1 MRNDAMSKAATLP
14 KETRTLGL
22 RSLEMKLCRST
33 GTSSRFAVDGLVL
46 DKPFNGIAV
55 DLLAGL

>member
-1 MRNDAMSKAATLP
+1 MSKAATLP

-33 GTSSRFAVDGLVL
+33 GTSSRSAVDGLVL

-55 DLLAGL
+55 DLLAGLWM